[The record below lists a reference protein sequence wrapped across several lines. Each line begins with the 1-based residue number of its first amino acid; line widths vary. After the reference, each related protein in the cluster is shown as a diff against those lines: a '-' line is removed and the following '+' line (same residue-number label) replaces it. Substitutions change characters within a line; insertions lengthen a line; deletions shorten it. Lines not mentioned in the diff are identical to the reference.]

1 MLATTMYRVALLVQA
16 RPFTPPTPSH
26 RRRCRVD
33 EYAVPMTKILYDI
46 NLIGVY
52 YRSVIH

>member
-1 MLATTMYRVALLVQA
+1 MYRVALLVQA